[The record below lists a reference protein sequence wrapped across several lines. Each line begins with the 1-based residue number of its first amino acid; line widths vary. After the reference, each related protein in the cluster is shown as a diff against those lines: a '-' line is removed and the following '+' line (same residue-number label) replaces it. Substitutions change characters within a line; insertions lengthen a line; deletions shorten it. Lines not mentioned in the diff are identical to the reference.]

1 MPTFPKLPA
10 ALLVG
15 MGILASRVSGLI
27 RNKVFAYY
35 FGDTDLAGVYRAAQ
49 RIPNVLQNLLGEGA
63 LSASFIPA
71 YARLLAEGRTDEAG
85 RLAGAIFSLL
95 AVVVA
100 GLVAAGMALAPW
112 LTRLIAPGFTGENY
126 ALTVTLVRIFFPG
139 IGLLVLSAWCLGV
152 LNSHRRFLLP
162 YAAPVALNLVVILT
176 LLVFGGQ
183 PLEHLVVWTTWGNV
197 VGSAVMLAI
206 QLPTVWRMAPPL
218 QLGFQL
224 DGAPTREVIGNFFPA
239 LVSRGVAQI
248 SGYLDNILA
257 SLISPGAVGILGY
270 AQDVYMLPVSLFGLA
285 ISAAELPALS
295 SATGTPEAVAAQM
308 RERLKQAVR
317 QMSFFVIPS
326 SVAFVVLGGSIVGV
340 LYRGGRFDDNATA
353 AVWLTLAA
361 AAIGL
366 RAATQ
371 ARLYASGFYALGDT
385 RTPLRYALARVGLGA
400 GGGARSRRCTCQ
412 AGGACRRRGAS
423 PDWPRLRGLPPGWS
437 SFCCA
442 AACTDAS
449 GRWLTTAS
457 NVPDCGCARCWR
469 PEAPGR
475 SSRSSLR
482 RSVQVHR
489 GAGWLISAGLAL
501 YGGVYL
507 TATVVLR
514 LTPFDLQARLRRL
527 AGRDEGVADS
537 E

>member
-35 FGDTDLAGVYRAAQ
+35 FGDTDLAGAYRAAQ

-95 AVVVA
+95 AVVVSV
-100 GLVAAGMALAPW
+100 LVAVGTALAPW
-112 LTRLIAPGFTGENY
+112 LTRLIAPGFTGETY
-126 ALTVTLVRIFFPG
+126 TLTVTLVRIFFPG
-139 IGLLVLSAWCLGV
+139 IGLLVLSAWCLGI

-183 PLEHLVVWTTWGNV
+183 PLAHLVVWTTWGNV
-197 VGSAVMLAI
+197 VGSAVMLAV
-206 QLPTVWRMAPPL
+206 QLPTVWRIAPAL
-218 QLGFQL
+218 RLGFQL
-224 DGAPTREVIGNFFPA
+224 DGAPTREVIRNFFPA
-239 LVSRGVAQI
+239 LISRGVAQI

-257 SLISPGAVGILGY
+257 SLISPNAVGILGY

-285 ISAAELPALS
+285 ISAAELPALA

-308 RERLKQAVR
+308 RERLAQAVR

-385 RTPLRYALARVGLGA
+385 RTPLRYAVVRVGLGA
-400 GGGARSRRCTCQ
+400 GGGAV
-412 AGGACRRRGAS
+412 AALYLPG
-423 PDWPRLRGLPPGWS
+423 RLGLPLAWGVAGL
-437 SFCCA
+437 A
-442 AACTDAS
+442 AAS
-449 GRWLTTAS
+449 GLAAWVEFFL
-457 NVPDCGCARCWR
+457 
-469 PEAPGR
+469 
-475 SSRSSLR
+475 LR
-482 RSVQVHR
+482 RSLHGRIGPLVENR
-489 GAGWLISAGLAL
+489 LERTGLWLCALLAAGSAWAVVSLVAPAVSSGTSWRWLADLGGLAL
-501 YGGVYL
+501 YGSVYL
-507 TATVVLR
+507 AATVVLQ
-514 LTPFDLQARLRRL
+514 LTPFDLRARLRRL
-527 AGRDEGVADS
+527 AGSDASGE
-537 E
+537 

>member
-15 MGILASRVSGLI
+15 LGILASRLSGLL

-71 YARLLAEGRTDEAG
+71 YARLLAEGRTAEAG

-95 AVVVA
+95 AVIVA
-100 GLVAAGMALAPW
+100 GLVAVGIALAPW
-112 LTRLIAPGFTGENY
+112 LTRFIAPGFTGEHQ
-126 ALTVTLVRIFFPG
+126 ALTVKLVRIFFPG

-183 PLEHLVVWTTWGNV
+183 PLEHLVVWTTWGAV
-197 VGSAVMLAI
+197 VGSAVMLAV
-206 QLPTVWRMAPPL
+206 QLPTVWRIAPPL
-218 QLGFQL
+218 HLGVQL
-224 DGAPTREVIGNFFPA
+224 DNPPTREVIHNFFPA
-239 LVSRGVAQI
+239 LISRGVSQI

-257 SLISPGAVGILGY
+257 SLISPSAVGILGY
-270 AQDVYMLPVSLFGLA
+270 AQDVYLLPVSLFGLA
-285 ISAAELPALS
+285 ISAAELPALAG
-295 SATGTPEAVAAQM
+295 ATGTPEAVAAQM
-308 RERLKQAVR
+308 RARLAQALR

-340 LYRGGRFDDNATA
+340 LYRGGRFDEQATT

-361 AAIGL
+361 AAFGL

-385 RTPLRYALARVGLGA
+385 RTPLRYALVRVGLGA
-400 GGGARSRRCTCQ
+400 SGGA
-412 AGGACRRRGAS
+412 
-423 PDWPRLRGLPPGWS
+423 
-437 SFCCA
+437 A
-442 AACTDAS
+442 AALYLPGRFGFPPVWGVAGLAAAS
-449 GRWLTTAS
+449 GVAAWVEFLLLRRHLQRRIGPLAEHRLECAGLWLCALLAAGSAWAGLGLVASDFGSDAGRRWLA
-457 NVPDCGCARCWR
+457 DFG
-469 PEAPGR
+469 
-475 SSRSSLR
+475 
-482 RSVQVHR
+482 
-489 GAGWLISAGLAL
+489 GLAL
-501 YGGVYL
+501 YGSVYL
-507 TATVVLR
+507 AATVVLH

-527 AGRDEGVADS
+527 AGGASDEN
-537 E
+537 

>member
-35 FGDTDLAGVYRAAQ
+35 FGDTDLAGAYRAAQ

-95 AVVVA
+95 AVVVSA
-100 GLVAAGMALAPW
+100 LVAVGTALAPW
-112 LTRLIAPGFTGENY
+112 LTRLIAPGFTGETY
-126 ALTVTLVRIFFPG
+126 TLTVTLVRIFFPG
-139 IGLLVLSAWCLGV
+139 IGLLVLSAWCLGI

-183 PLEHLVVWTTWGNV
+183 PLAHLVVWTTWGNV

-206 QLPTVWRMAPPL
+206 QLPTVWRIAPAL
-218 QLGFQL
+218 RLGFQL
-224 DGAPTREVIGNFFPA
+224 DGAPTREVIRNFFPA
-239 LVSRGVAQI
+239 LISRGVAQI

-257 SLISPGAVGILGY
+257 SLISPNAVGILGY

-285 ISAAELPALS
+285 ISAAELPALA

-308 RERLKQAVR
+308 RERLAQAVR

-326 SVAFVVLGGSIVGV
+326 SVAFVALGGSIVGV

-361 AAIGL
+361 AAVGL

-385 RTPLRYALARVGLGA
+385 RTPLRYAVVRVGLGA
-400 GGGARSRRCTCQ
+400 GGGAVAALYLPGR
-412 AGGACRRRGAS
+412 
-423 PDWPRLRGLPPGWS
+423 WGLPPAWGVAGL
-437 SFCCA
+437 A
-442 AACTDAS
+442 AAS
-449 GRWLTTAS
+449 GLAAWVEFVL
-457 NVPDCGCARCWR
+457 
-469 PEAPGR
+469 
-475 SSRSSLR
+475 LR
-482 RSVQVHR
+482 RSLHGRLGPLVENR
-489 GAGWLISAGLAL
+489 LERTGLWLCALLAAGSAWAVVSLVAPAVSSGTSWRWLADLGGLAL
-501 YGGVYL
+501 YGSVYL
-507 TATVVLR
+507 AATVVLQ
-514 LTPFDLQARLRRL
+514 LTPFDLRARLRRL
-527 AGRDEGVADS
+527 AGSDASGE
-537 E
+537 